1 MQDSIQFFF
10 LRLELLAF
18 GLDLLRERLLLVLLD
33 CLRFLFA
40 LPSSIVDICVIC
52 DFDCGLCLM
61 SLMDVRRA
69 HAGPPAA
76 GDER

>member
-18 GLDLLRERLLLVLLD
+18 GLDLLRERLLLLLLLLD

-40 LPSSIVDICVIC
+40 LLSSIV
-52 DFDCGLCLM
+52 GLCDL
-61 SLMDVRRA
+61 DF
-69 HAGPPAA
+69 
-76 GDER
+76 

>member
-18 GLDLLRERLLLVLLD
+18 GLDLLRERLLLLLLLLD

-40 LPSSIVDICVIC
+40 LPSSIVVLSV
-52 DFDCGLCLM
+52 DFILIV
-61 SLMDVRRA
+61 SDV
-69 HAGPPAA
+69 
-76 GDER
+76 